1 MNSSVENVDEGEGEG
16 AGIESGIEGER
27 TSERMKEEGWTGI
40 DGYYDH
46 IGPIRTRKS
55 SRLVYISIIP
65 TRRSELYFSQVSY
78 TYFFPLYIYIYI
90 SIISLQNFY
99 QKISYRVNLLTL
111 KLIDNLRVR

>member
-16 AGIESGIEGER
+16 AGIESGIEGGR

-65 TRRSELYFSQVSY
+65 TRRSELYFFQVSY
-78 TYFFPLYIYIYI
+78 TFSLFFSTIYTYIH
-90 SIISLQNFY
+90 ISL
-99 QKISYRVNLLTL
+99 
-111 KLIDNLRVR
+111 

>member
-16 AGIESGIEGER
+16 AGIESGIEGGR

-65 TRRSELYFSQVSY
+65 TRRSELYFFQVSY
-78 TYFFPLYIYIYI
+78 TFSLFFSTVYTYI
-90 SIISLQNFY
+90 SIIC
-99 QKISYRVNLLTL
+99 L
-111 KLIDNLRVR
+111 KKFIRKFHIA